1 MSLSELLAELRD
13 PSNPRWHKARSPFF
27 RVMAW
32 ISLGM
37 SAATLIVAVA
47 VAILLNN
54 ARFHNYLIRTAEAQ
68 ASKSLGVRVQLQ
80 NLAVHFSS
88 LSVDLYGVT
97 IDGASP
103 YPDPPL
109 LEVDHV
115 QTGVRIVSI
124 LSRAWYLDSF
134 QLDHPVVHVF
144 VDSKGVSNIPTI
156 KSSGQG
162 SNTSVFDVGVR
173 HAVLEHGEVYYNSK
187 PAEVAA
193 DLHDLEL
200 KASFNSILKKYSGR
214 LAYSNGQ
221 LVYGA
226 LHPVAHNLD
235 VQF

>member
-1 MSLSELLAELRD
+1 MGVS
-13 PSNPRWHKARSPFF
+13 PRWRKARHPLFKI
-27 RVMAW
+27 MAW

-37 SAATLIVAVA
+37 TAVTVIVAVGIA
-47 VAILLNN
+47 MLLNN
-54 ARFHNYLIRTAEAQ
+54 ARFHNYLIHTAEAQ

-80 NLAVHFSS
+80 NFAVHFSS

-103 YPDPPL
+103 YPNPPL
-109 LEVDHV
+109 LQADHV

-124 LSRAWYLDSF
+124 LSRTWYLDSF

-144 VDSKGVSNIPTI
+144 VDSKGISNIPTI

-162 SNTSVFDVGVR
+162 SNTSVFDLGVR
-173 HAVLEHGEVYYNSK
+173 HAVLEHGEIYYNDE

-200 KASFNSILKKYSGR
+200 KASFNNLLKKYSGR
-214 LAYSNGQ
+214 LASTPLRTN
-221 LVYGA
+221 
-226 LHPVAHNLD
+226 P
-235 VQF
+235 